1 MSYEDTYK
9 KVAAL
14 EDYLLTERLSIVKF
28 DNAFTLLLSLRKN
41 YELDLDGKYAE
52 ASQFLG
58 FLKTL
63 VCKRERYMS
72 NVTFDSVIKQLVG
85 VHKEFLNANAKEVF
99 KTREGQYLDEIG
111 EQMKKHPH
119 LTTNHRLNYL
129 FRVKQ
134 SLFKEQE
141 QMENSKEK

>member
-9 KVAAL
+9 KVVAL

-28 DNAFTLLLSLRKN
+28 DNAFSLLLSLRKS
-41 YELDLDGKYAE
+41 YDLDLDGKYAE

-63 VCKRERYMS
+63 ACKRERYMS

-99 KTREGQYLDEIG
+99 KTREGHYLDEIG

-119 LTTNHRLNYL
+119 SMTNHRLNYL
-129 FRVKQ
+129 TRVKQ
-134 SLFKEQE
+134 SLISE
-141 QMENSKEK
+141 QMENVKEK